1 MTVSARGRVLGRVCP
16 EAGRDGPVVKSAGP
30 LGVIAGVTGME
41 QLYPPKGGSQSMSG
55 LVSLKDLLNI
65 GMSTAVLP
73 DALVQGLIPA
83 MRKKVRRS

>member
-1 MTVSARGRVLGRVCP
+1 MTVAARGQVLGRVCP
-16 EAGRDGPVVKSAGP
+16 AAGRDGPVVKSVGP
-30 LGVIAGVTGME
+30 LGVIAVTGME
-41 QLYPPKGGSQSMSG
+41 QMYPPKGGSQSMSG

>member
-1 MTVSARGRVLGRVCP
+1 
-16 EAGRDGPVVKSAGP
+16 
-30 LGVIAGVTGME
+30 ME
-41 QLYPPKGGSQSMSG
+41 QMYPPKGGSQSMSG